1 MAGKFYAVKKGRTPG
16 IYQTWDACKAQV
28 SGFPNA
34 RYKGFQTKE
43 EAEAFLAS
51 DENQQMVVDEKT
63 LIAYVDGSY
72 DHSQKKFSYGMV
84 LIWQGSEKYFAE
96 AYTDSSLI
104 SMRNVAGEIK
114 GAKAAMD
121 YAINHSYK
129 KIAIYYDY
137 EGIEK
142 WCTGEW
148 AAKKEGTKAYCQFF
162 ERAKKSLQI
171 KFVKVKGH
179 SSDLHND
186 MADMLAKTALG
197 IGDGS
202 FQPLSNGEFKKIERE
217 TIPN

>member
-1 MAGKFYAVKKGRTPG
+1 MAGKFYGVKRGRKPG

-28 SGFPNA
+28 MGFPNA

-43 EAEAFLAS
+43 EAEAFLRS
-51 DENQQMVVDEKT
+51 DENEQMKIDAET

-84 LIWQGSEKYFAE
+84 LINCGLEKYFAE
-96 AYTDSSLI
+96 EYDDPDLV
-104 SMRNVAGEIK
+104 SMRNVAGEVK
-114 GAKAAMD
+114 GAQAAMD
-121 YAINHSYK
+121 YAMKHGFE
-129 KIAIYYDY
+129 KIAIHYDY

-148 AAKKEGTKAYCQFF
+148 AAKKEGTKAYRQFY
-162 ERAKKSLQI
+162 ETAKKSLKI

-179 SSDLHND
+179 SSDWYND

-202 FQPLSNGEFKKIERE
+202 FCPKGNGEFLKA
-217 TIPN
+217 